1 MARGRTVRF
10 EFNPF
15 EATGAELPEGADKAD
30 ALEEAAQFLREEVL
44 NYMGNENSPVAGHG
58 AFPKLSKEYARRKR
72 EAGHPAVPNLEFDGD
87 LKDAIQV
94 YPKGNRLV
102 IEVTGAE
109 GAKADGHCNLSGDSS
124 LPLRRFI
131 PDDGEQFKRPILE
144 GIARI
149 IKSGG

>member
-1 MARGRTVRF
+1 MSRGRTCRYV
-10 EFNPF
+10 FNPF
-15 EATGAELPEGADKAD
+15 EETGAELPEGADKRD
-30 ALEEAAQFLREEVL
+30 TLDEAAAFLREQVL
-44 NYMGNENSPVAGHG
+44 SYMGDENSPVSGYG
-58 AFPKLSKEYARRKR
+58 RFPSLSKEYAARKS
-72 EAGHPAVPNLEFDGD
+72 AQGGSPVSNLELSGSM
-87 LKDAIQV
+87 KDAIQV
-94 YPKGNRLV
+94 YSEGNRLV

-131 PDDGEQFKRPILE
+131 PDEGETFKRPILE

>member
-1 MARGRTVRF
+1 MARGRIVRY
-10 EFNPF
+10 EFDVF
-15 EATGAELPEGADKAD
+15 DATGAELPEGADKAD
-30 ALEEAAQFLREEVL
+30 TLDEAATFLREQVIA
-44 NYMGNENSPVAGHG
+44 YMGNENSPVAGHG

-87 LKDAIQV
+87 LKDSIEV
-94 YPKGNRLV
+94 YSKGNRLV
-102 IEVTGAE
+102 IEVTGDE
-109 GAKADGHCNLSGDSS
+109 GAKADGHCNHSGDST